1 MYAAKQAGGN
11 RVVVY
16 QAKESKLEGF
26 KLATTL
32 FKHPFTAM

>member
-16 QAKESKLEGF
+16 QAKESRLE
-26 KLATTL
+26 KSQIRLV
-32 FKHPFTAM
+32 